1 MKANGES
8 QQNAGEL
15 NPACGNKT
23 NACRGGTMITTTYN
37 SRAPGMEDDEWSR
50 IKLCCGVAGSLHA
63 RLHAERCMDCSRN
76 YNIGERGSSDRLR
89 GGGGACIEMQVVA
102 VAPARRVSRRVAES
116 RGMRQQIQIIIT

>member
-1 MKANGES
+1 
-8 QQNAGEL
+8 
-15 NPACGNKT
+15 
-23 NACRGGTMITTTYN
+23 MITTTYN

-63 RLHAERCMDCSRN
+63 RLHAERWMDCSGN
-76 YNIGERGSSDRLR
+76 CDIGERGSSDRLR
-89 GGGGACIEMQVVA
+89 GGGGACSMEMQVAA